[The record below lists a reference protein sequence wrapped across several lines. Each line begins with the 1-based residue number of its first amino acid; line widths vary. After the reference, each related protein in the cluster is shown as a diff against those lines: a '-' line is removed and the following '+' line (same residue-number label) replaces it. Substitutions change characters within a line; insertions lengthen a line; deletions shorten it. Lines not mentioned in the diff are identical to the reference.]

1 MSPPLWSP
9 TNCQRTHVDDTNG
22 SVYGWLGLGP
32 GGLAEAL
39 LLAGFPAGS
48 VAHVR
53 DLSTRA
59 REVFEMLDVPNAVWA
74 ARLAAVLDLHD
85 DDAVRDSIA
94 KLQLADLYLSCA
106 LAAHHPAALK
116 LFERLMVPQIDR
128 ALRSFALGT
137 DERDELRQRVRVRVL
152 VSTADE
158 PAKVA
163 QYSGRG
169 SLSGWIR
176 TVAAR
181 VAINT
186 RRDTQS
192 HTDLDKIPE
201 VGLTE
206 TPEFS
211 CLRQEHRAVFMDCL
225 RNAFAQLTS
234 RERAIVRL
242 NYGSQM
248 TAVALA
254 RSYSVHE
261 STMSR
266 WLASA
271 RSTMAINFETLAAD
285 ALGENGS
292 IGDLLKVIQS
302 RLDMSLHSLFATQK
316 ASA

>member
-1 MSPPLWSP
+1 M
-9 TNCQRTHVDDTNG
+9 HVDDTNR
-22 SVYGWLGLGP
+22 SVYGWLALGP

-53 DLSTRA
+53 ELSTHA
-59 REVFEMLDVPNAVWA
+59 REVFEMLDVPDAVWA
-74 ARLAAVLDLHD
+74 ARLAEVTDLRD
-85 DDAVRDSIA
+85 DDAVRDSIG

-106 LAAHHPAALK
+106 LAAHAPAALK
-116 LFERLMVPQIDR
+116 VFEQLMVPQIDR

-152 VSTADE
+152 VPTPDA

-192 HTDLDKIPE
+192 HTDLDKVPD
-201 VGLTE
+201 VGLAD

-211 CLRQEHRAVFMDCL
+211 CLRQEHRTLFMDCL
-225 RNAFAQLTS
+225 RGAFAQLTS

-271 RSTMAINFETLAAD
+271 RATMALNFERLAAD
-285 ALGENGS
+285 ALGETGS
-292 IGDLLKVIQS
+292 VGDLLKVLQS
-302 RLDMSLHSLFATQK
+302 RLDMSLHSLFATK
-316 ASA
+316 TPST